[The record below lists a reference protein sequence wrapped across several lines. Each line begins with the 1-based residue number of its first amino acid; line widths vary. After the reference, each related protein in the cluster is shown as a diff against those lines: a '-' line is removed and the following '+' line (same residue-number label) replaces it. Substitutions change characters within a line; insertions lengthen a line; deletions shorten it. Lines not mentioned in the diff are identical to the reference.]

1 MDTTPDYS
9 AYSYQ
14 ELCDARATLDE
25 ALYPERAKQLDE
37 LIASHAEHISEE
49 SSQVLDKESTFLR
62 KSPVNFHGS
71 AKEFFSIW
79 IVNLLLSIVTLGIYS
94 AWAKVRTN
102 RYLYGNL
109 EIDGH
114 RFSYLAEPL
123 QILKGRIISAIL
135 LVGYILAIST
145 SPIVAVVMALAV
157 AILSPWLICKGMQFG
172 MKMTSY
178 RNVRFGFTGRY
189 GEAFLVFLLFP
200 FLTVFTLYLA
210 MPWAL
215 KKMDEFILNNTT
227 YGDKAFSTELS
238 GGTYF
243 VAGLAAGVV
252 SIITFIVG
260 ISLIGAT
267 AVFAGAKES
276 AEQAG
281 SISVMLGVFI
291 LYFLVFTLAS
301 AIYSGMIRNHM
312 YAQTRLANVATFES
326 NVTVGG
332 FLVLKITNM
341 LALVFSLGLALP
353 WVKTRTLSYLAGHT
367 QVNVLDGID
376 SVVAS
381 NEQIGTAT
389 AEEVA
394 SAFDL
399 DVSLG

>member
-14 ELCDARATLDE
+14 ELCDARATIDE
-25 ALYPERAKQLDE
+25 SLYPERAQQLDE
-37 LIASHAEHISEE
+37 LIASHAEHVSDEAQAE
-49 SSQVLDKESTFLR
+49 TEGTFLR
-62 KSPVNFHGS
+62 KSAVNFHGTG
-71 AKEFFSIW
+71 KEFFSIW
-79 IVNLLLSIVTLGIYS
+79 IVNLLLTIVTLGIYS

-114 RFSYLAEPL
+114 RFAYLAEPL

-135 LVGYILAIST
+135 LVGYILAVST
-145 SPIVAVVMALAV
+145 SPVVGLVMMLVVAV
-157 AILSPWLICKGMQFG
+157 LSPWLICKGLQFA

-178 RNVRFGFTGRY
+178 RNVRFGFKGRY

-200 FLTVFTLYLA
+200 FLTIFTLYLA

-227 YGDKAFSTELS
+227 YGDKAFSAELS

-243 VAGLAAGVV
+243 IAGLAAGVV
-252 SIITFIVG
+252 SFVTFLIG
-260 ISLIGAT
+260 IGLVGAT
-267 AVFAGAKES
+267 AVFS
-276 AEQAG
+276 G
-281 SISVMLGVFI
+281 SETANDPTGSVSIMLGTFI
-291 LYFLVFTLAS
+291 LYFFVFTLAS

-312 YAQTRLANVATFES
+312 YENTRLANVATFES
-326 NVTVGG
+326 DVTVGS
-332 FLVLKITNM
+332 FILLKLTNM
-341 LALVFSLGLALP
+341 LALIFSLGLALP
-353 WVKTRTLSYLAGHT
+353 WVKTRTLSYLAAHT
-367 QVNVLDGID
+367 QVNILDGID
-376 SVVAS
+376 TVVAS
-381 NEQIGTAT
+381 KEQTGTAT